1 MRRLSFQKLHLDK
14 DATSFF
20 RQSNT
25 SLWSLSKKKGK
36 EGSADNLS
44 STLSLSTSRNFSLSG
59 SLAWLTVD
67 EEDES
72 DDNHVK
78 SRSGSE
84 SNNSADQIAK
94 KSTVKRGM
102 TSLFRKKKAV
112 TASSSSIHDNAV
124 LECDENA
131 YDFTSSQTLAGSF
144 NSSVKDS
151 IPNDEQKPIDGQQM
165 ERKFKPL
172 QSDEPKVANNEKDD
186 DIDSLN
192 EGIKKKRM
200 TFLEFL
206 LDDAPSPPTGPVP
219 VQEENISKM
228 QDSAPIEPPVK
239 QGSFKLNTSGLP
251 KPYFVVLKT
260 DRLVLYK
267 DESCY
272 VRLSFFF

>member
-1 MRRLSFQKLHLDK
+1 MHRFTFQKSHVDK

-20 RQSNT
+20 RQSNS
-25 SLWSLSKKKGK
+25 SLSSLSKKKGK
-36 EGSADNLS
+36 EESADNLS
-44 STLSLSTSRNFSLSG
+44 STSSLSASRNFSLSG
-59 SLAWLTVD
+59 SLAWLTVE

-78 SRSGSE
+78 SRSVSE
-84 SNNSADQIAK
+84 SNNSADQIDK

-102 TSLFRKKKAV
+102 PSLFRKKKAV
-112 TASSSSIHDNAV
+112 TASSSSIRDNTV

-131 YDFTSSQTLAGSF
+131 YKFTSSQTLAGSF
-144 NSSVKDS
+144 NSSVKDL
-151 IPNDEQKPIDGQQM
+151 IPDDEHEHIDGQQI
-165 ERKFKPL
+165 ECEFNPL
-172 QSDEPKVANNEKDD
+172 QSDEPNVAKDENDD

-206 LDDAPSPPTGPVP
+206 LDDGSTESIP
-219 VQEENISKM
+219 VQEENTSKM
-228 QDSAPIEPPVK
+228 QNSAPISPPIK
-239 QGSFKLNTSGLP
+239 QGSFKMNTSGMP
-251 KPYFVVLKT
+251 KPYFVVLKI

-272 VRLSFFF
+272 VRH